1 MTGEIPT
8 HLEGL
13 ASQGRQAHDT
23 PVNIQT
29 RSPQMAITAKMAMKP
44 DSAVVTLLEVWLF

>member
-23 PVNIQT
+23 PVNIQM

-44 DSAVVTLLEVWLF
+44 DSAVVTLLGVWLF